1 MSAAD
6 EIAKLHA
13 LLVKGAI
20 TQAEFEQAKARLLA
34 QPAGSMLPINR
45 LRLSDRDKWIAGV
58 CGGIGAA
65 TGVESWIWRLVFV
78 LGLLFGGFT
87 LLLYL
92 LLWIFVPREGAKT
105 DAAA

>member
-1 MSAAD
+1 MSTAD
-6 EIAKLHA
+6 EIAKLHE
-13 LLVKGAI
+13 LLGKGAL
-20 TQAEFEQAKARLLA
+20 TQAEFEHAKARLLA
-34 QPAGSMLPINR
+34 QPSGSALSIDR

-58 CGGIGAA
+58 CGGIGAV

-92 LLWIFVPREGAKT
+92 LLWIFVPREGA
-105 DAAA
+105 

>member
-1 MSAAD
+1 MSTAD
-6 EIAKLHA
+6 EIAKLHD
-13 LLVKGAI
+13 LLAKGAI

-34 QPAGSMLPINR
+34 QPPGNALAINR
-45 LRLSDRDKWIAGV
+45 LRLSDSDKWIAGV

-78 LGLLFGGFT
+78 LGVLFGGFT

-92 LLWIFVPREGAKT
+92 LLWIFVPREGA
-105 DAAA
+105 